1 MTIHNLRDNSF
12 KAILD
17 EHELFAEFLRDFTD
31 IDLLKHVRAN
41 DIQDMTERY
50 IPLFQDSKESDSVK
64 RVNIS
69 GCSPVFIIV
78 LAEHQST
85 VNFRMAFRM
94 LQYIVLILDAYEK
107 EVNAEG
113 DVSGKKEFRYP
124 LVLPIVF
131 YDGEGE
137 WTAETNFLN
146 KTEPNGPLYAKYI
159 PTFEYMVVNLNKLSR
174 EALLQFGDPLSFIML
189 IDKIRRPEDM
199 SLLSGI
205 PAGYVRSFSGL
216 LTEGIK
222 KLLVDVITSLLTRA
236 DVPREEIE
244 AVTQDIQ
251 AWRYSE
257 MFDWLEGYSVQET
270 RRQVREEERRVWE
283 EERRVWEE
291 KLRQAETQ
299 RQQAETQRQ
308 QAETQHQQVET
319 QHQQAEAE
327 LQERIRLL
335 EEAVKGQGL
344 RL

>member
-1 MTIHNLRDNSF
+1 MAIHNLHDNSF
-12 KAILD
+12 KAILN

-31 IDLLKHVRAN
+31 IDPLKHVCAN

-69 GCSPVFIIV
+69 GCPPVFIIV
-78 LAEHQST
+78 LTEHQST

-113 DVSGKKEFRYP
+113 DISGKKDFRYP

-137 WTAETNFLN
+137 WTAETNFLQ

-174 EALLQFGDPLSFIML
+174 EALLRFGDPLSFMML

-205 PAGYVRSFSGL
+205 PAGYVRSFSDSL
-216 LTEGIK
+216 NEGIK
-222 KLLVDVITSLLTRA
+222 KLLVDVITSLLVRA
-236 DVPREEIE
+236 DIPHEEID
-244 AVTQDIQ
+244 AVTDDIQ
-251 AWRYSE
+251 ERRYSE

-270 RRQVREEERRVWE
+270 RRQIREEERQVRE

-291 KLRQAETQ
+291 KLRQQAEAQCQQAEAQ
-299 RQQAETQRQ
+299 RQQADREK
-308 QAETQHQQVET
+308 AVLE
-319 QHQQAEAE
+319 
-327 LQERIRLL
+327 ERIRYL
-335 EEAVKGQGL
+335 EQAVKEQGL

>member
-1 MTIHNLRDNSF
+1 MSIHNLRDNSF

-31 IDLLKHVRAN
+31 IDLLKRVCAN

-64 RVNIS
+64 RVNIN
-69 GCSPVFIIV
+69 GYPPVFIIV
-78 LAEHQST
+78 LTEHQST

-124 LVLPIVF
+124 LILPIVF

-205 PAGYVRSFSGL
+205 PVGYVQSFSGL
-216 LTEGIK
+216 LNEGIK
-222 KLLVDVITSLLTRA
+222 KLVVDVITSLLTRV
-236 DVPREEIE
+236 DVPREEID
-244 AVTQDIQ
+244 AVTRNIQ
-251 AWRYSE
+251 ERRYSE
-257 MFDWLEGYSVQET
+257 MFNRLEGYSVQET
-270 RRQVREEERRVWE
+270 RRQVREEERRM
-283 EERRVWEE
+283 WEE
-291 KLRQAETQ
+291 KLRQAEFQ
-299 RQQAETQRQ
+299 RQQTEAQRQ
-308 QAETQHQQVET
+308 QTEAQRQQT
-319 QHQQAEAE
+319 EAV
-327 LQERIRLL
+327 LQERIRVL
-335 EEAVKGQGL
+335 EEAIKEQGL

>member
-1 MTIHNLRDNSF
+1 MSIHNLHDNSF

-31 IDLLKHVRAN
+31 IDLFKRVCAN

-64 RVNIS
+64 RVNIN
-69 GCSPVFIIV
+69 GYPPVFIIV
-78 LAEHQST
+78 LTEHQST

-124 LVLPIVF
+124 LILPIVF

-205 PAGYVRSFSGL
+205 PAGYVQSFSSS

-236 DVPREEIE
+236 DVPREEID
-244 AVTQDIQ
+244 AVTHDIQ
-251 AWRYSE
+251 EWRYSE
-257 MFDWLEGYSVQET
+257 MFNRLEGYSVQET
-270 RRQVREEERRVWE
+270 RRQVREEERRMWE
-283 EERRVWEE
+283 EERRMWEE
-291 KLRQAETQ
+291 KLRQT
-299 RQQAETQRQ
+299 
-308 QAETQHQQVET
+308 
-319 QHQQAEAE
+319 EAV

-335 EEAVKGQGL
+335 EQAVKEQGL